1 MKCHNCKASISRNS
15 KVCEYCDSPILEP
28 KSKHRE
34 FLKDLELK
42 LSKIDKEVAEKIKT
56 LKSEKKSSKNTFM
69 EALNSTTPLVE
80 GYNLNK
86 KAKKK
91 KIAIIQNASVPN
103 NKADLFD
110 LLLHASTVAKSITDD
125 TWESNEDLRNTWH
138 AKAAQAYHK
147 LLILSTDDDDLEKS
161 LRPFKKSYGMENLST
176 PMSSAK
182 QNIFNASNSAN
193 GEFSNKNKWVAF
205 FICLYLGLFGGHRFY
220 VGKVGTG
227 LLMLFTLGGFMIWW
241 MIDLFTIA
249 SGNFTD
255 SDGKKLK

>member
-15 KVCEYCDSPILEP
+15 KVCEYCDSPILEA
-28 KSKHRE
+28 KSNHRE

-42 LSKIDKEVAEKIKT
+42 LSKIDEEVAEKIKT
-56 LKSEKKSSKNTFM
+56 LESEKKIKDKNILKETGWRNNPFVD
-69 EALNSTTPLVE
+69 ALTSTTE
-80 GYNLNK
+80 GYSLNK

-147 LLILSTDDDDLEKS
+147 LLILSTD
-161 LRPFKKSYGMENLST
+161 
-176 PMSSAK
+176 
-182 QNIFNASNSAN
+182 
-193 GEFSNKNKWVAF
+193 
-205 FICLYLGLFGGHRFY
+205 
-220 VGKVGTG
+220 
-227 LLMLFTLGGFMIWW
+227 
-241 MIDLFTIA
+241 
-249 SGNFTD
+249 
-255 SDGKKLK
+255 